1 MGFPAVID
9 KRAEREKYGETKK
22 QKQFMLTESASH
34 ILDRLA
40 FDRRVTRSEAIEQL
54 IREEA
59 SKAFT
64 FTVTRS
70 VITTRTNNVNW
81 AVTGTG
87 TFPAN
92 A

>member
-59 SKAFT
+59 KRRELSEDWKQE
-64 FTVTRS
+64 S
-70 VITTRTNNVNW
+70 V
-81 AVTGTG
+81 
-87 TFPAN
+87 
-92 A
+92 

>member
-59 SKAFT
+59 ERRELSEDWKQESEGEGALLLQQP
-64 FTVTRS
+64 RG
-70 VITTRTNNVNW
+70 VN
-81 AVTGTG
+81 G
-87 TFPAN
+87 
-92 A
+92 

>member
-40 FDRRVTRSEAIEQL
+40 FDRTD
-54 IREEA
+54 
-59 SKAFT
+59 
-64 FTVTRS
+64 
-70 VITTRTNNVNW
+70 
-81 AVTGTG
+81 
-87 TFPAN
+87 
-92 A
+92 